1 MKGVLETR
9 VEFQYGCRRVRL
21 QSAPMLRGFRRF
33 FALPLPDQA
42 ATIEALAVVT
52 AVRFRFSLS
61 SQPRLAH
68 WLQPLIHRSSL
79 EITTKPVGS
88 RGSTDRVATAVRRA
102 SARVPGASC
111 LIQAVAANLMLKS
124 RGIASRIRIG
134 VDKSE
139 QALAA
144 HAWLTVDDITVLGG
158 ADAAARFVE
167 LRRH

>member
-1 MKGVLETR
+1 
-9 VEFQYGCRRVRL
+9 
-21 QSAPMLRGFRRF
+21 MLRGVRRF

-42 ATIEALAVVT
+42 ATIEALAVVA
-52 AVRFRFSLS
+52 AVRLRFSLS

-68 WLQPLIHRSSL
+68 WLQPHIHGSS
-79 EITTKPVGS
+79 IDVTSKPIGS
-88 RGSTDRVATAVRRA
+88 CGSTDRVATAVRRA

-111 LIQAVAANLMLKS
+111 LIQAVAASRMLKS

-139 QALAA
+139 QTLAA

-167 LRRH
+167 LTQNDVRNF